1 MKLIEHLMLSTKKI
15 FVSSIFLLV
24 TILIA
29 DQACMGQSWRR
40 KSQPQLDKFTFVRVE
55 WTPKIDVRYM
65 RYFGGP
71 VPPWAHDYPVAE
83 QHMYYQLEKTAAI
96 GATYIPQVFSLKDDD
111 IFDFPLMYIC
121 EIGVWEPDP
130 EEIVRLGEYL
140 KRGGL
145 LIVDD
150 FRSPPEWYNFT
161 KQMNKIVPAFKARKL
176 RLSDPVFHCFFD
188 LMEIPMDSPYLR
200 DGYIPEFWGWFDPEG
215 HLAAIVNYNNDIGD
229 GWELPED
236 LGQFSFEA
244 FELGINYIIYSMT
257 H

>member
-1 MKLIEHLMLSTKKI
+1 
-15 FVSSIFLLV
+15 
-24 TILIA
+24 
-29 DQACMGQSWRR
+29 
-40 KSQPQLDKFTFVRVE
+40 
-55 WTPKIDVRYM
+55 
-65 RYFGGP
+65 
-71 VPPWAHDYPVAE
+71 
-83 QHMYYQLEKTAAI
+83 MYYQLEKTAAI

>member
-1 MKLIEHLMLSTKKI
+1 MLSTKNI
-15 FVSSIFLLV
+15 FVTSIFLLV
-24 TILIA
+24 TFLITV
-29 DQACMGQSWRR
+29 QSCLGQSWRR
-40 KSQPQLDKFTFVRVE
+40 KSKPQLDKFTFVRIE
-55 WTPKIDVRYM
+55 WNPKIDVRYM
-65 RYFGGP
+65 RYFSGP
-71 VPPWAHDYPVAE
+71 VPPWAHDYPIAE

-96 GATYIPQVFSLKDDD
+96 GATHIPQVLTLKDDE
-111 IFDFPLMYIC
+111 IFDFPLLYIC

-130 EEIVRLGEYL
+130 DEITRLGEYL

-161 KQMNKIVPAFKARKL
+161 KQMNKIVPQFTKRKL

-188 LMEIPMDSPYLR
+188 LKEIPLNSPYLR
-200 DGYIPEFWGWFDPEG
+200 DGYIPEFWGWYDG
-215 HLAAIVNYNNDIGD
+215 DGRLAAIVNYNNDIGD